1 MVFLVFPSG
10 RWPKPTSHLWRCSNC
25 FYDVG
30 LEDEQY
36 HEKKHNIYIYPNNY
50 LCYFEDFWS
59 ILIHCSCLIFRKF
72 LEKKHQPNHE
82 WPLNFWMIHW
92 SFHRFALV
100 FWRIL
105 HDSHYV
111 PQILHRLSWLDV
123 DFPYVFHIVSEIL
136 LRIFHRLSR
145 SSYFFRHL
153 PGTRDFPF
161 FPCPGGRPVAPS
173 SAVRR
178 SGCLA
183 PQRKLPPL
191 QVLAPESP
199 SPSGTQINGV

>member
-1 MVFLVFPSG
+1 MLFWRFLKHTNPLFVSYL
-10 RWPKPTSHLWRCSNC
+10 PKGSR
-25 FYDVG
+25 
-30 LEDEQY
+30 
-36 HEKKHNIYIYPNNY
+36 
-50 LCYFEDFWS
+50 
-59 ILIHCSCLIFRKF
+59 
-72 LEKKHQPNHE
+72 KKHQPNHE

-136 LRIFHRLSR
+136 IRIFHRLSR

>member
-1 MVFLVFPSG
+1 MKLNPERPQKLSPTRPRSLLQMKVPTAMGTFSVLCVFHVFFLWISYGFCYGFSMVFLVFPSG

-92 SFHRFALV
+92 PFHRFALV

-123 DFPYVFHIVSEIL
+123 DFPYVFHS
-136 LRIFHRLSR
+136 
-145 SSYFFRHL
+145 FRDS
-153 PGTRDFPF
+153 PQNFP
-161 FPCPGGRPVAPS
+161 
-173 SAVRR
+173 
-178 SGCLA
+178 
-183 PQRKLPPL
+183 
-191 QVLAPESP
+191 
-199 SPSGTQINGV
+199 